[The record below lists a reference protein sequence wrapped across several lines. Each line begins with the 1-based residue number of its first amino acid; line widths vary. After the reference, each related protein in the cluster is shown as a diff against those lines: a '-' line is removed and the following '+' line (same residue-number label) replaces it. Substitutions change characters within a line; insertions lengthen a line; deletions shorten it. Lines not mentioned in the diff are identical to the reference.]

1 MHSVELVI
9 GLLAFGFFLV
19 LWVILPHR
27 LHRPQHRM
35 ASAPEG
41 ATAEE
46 TPTRI
51 LEGSPA
57 RVSDQLEPA
66 ETSLGLRISP
76 STERRDGVWGVLEG
90 EFEARRI
97 ALPIVM
103 ERIRTDGVLQE
114 RYTAWVG
121 GVQCQHTT
129 PYGLKK
135 AVEEALQSLT
145 YAGQLPVYSFALSKP
160 TGMQMAPV
168 YRLKEWQVME
178 PEGPILSAG
187 DLKVLRERVADLW
200 ECPAEALEIYRLS
213 EAMSWIPPVA
223 VLTDP
228 EGGQWTPVFLEGGC
242 LIYPDGL
249 SESVVPVASGSA
261 WEALLLGLR
270 ARIRD
275 RCIIDLS
282 GPLVREARESM
293 MGSGYQLRGFVI
305 RSGWL
310 QPVSWPI
317 YLDCGWWIALLDGDG
332 EPIRGILASDRESL
346 RGSMGWLL
354 AQEGSIRDPTAL
366 RVGPQGLHE

>member
-1 MHSVELVI
+1 MHSAELVI

-19 LWVILPHR
+19 LWVILPHH
-27 LHRPQHRM
+27 LHRPQHQIV
-35 ASAPEG
+35 SSSEG
-41 ATAEE
+41 AAAEE
-46 TPTRI
+46 TPTKI
-51 LEGSPA
+51 LEESPA
-57 RVSDQLEPA
+57 RVSEQPEPT

-76 STERRDGVWGVLEG
+76 STERRNGVWGVLEG
-90 EFEARRI
+90 EFGARRI
-97 ALPIVM
+97 ALPVGM

-121 GVQCQHTT
+121 GVRCQHTT
-129 PYGLKK
+129 LYGLKK
-135 AVEEALQSLT
+135 AVEEALQSLA

-160 TGMQMAPV
+160 TGMEMAPV
-168 YRLKEWQVME
+168 YRLKEWQVIE
-178 PEGPILSAG
+178 PEGPILSAR

-200 ECPAEALEIYRLS
+200 GCSAEALEIYRLS

-223 VLTDP
+223 VLRDP

-293 MGSGYQLRGFVI
+293 TGSGYQLRGFVI
-305 RSGWL
+305 QSGRL

-317 YLDCGWWIALLDGDG
+317 YLDREWWITWLDGNS

-346 RGSMGWLL
+346 RRGMGWFLV
-354 AQEGSIRDPTAL
+354 QEGSIRDPTAL
-366 RVGPQGLHE
+366 QVSPQGLHG